1 MMRDKLQNDIDLLR
15 AELAKLENN
24 AELDKHVQA
33 LNAAIDQLQKNAG
46 LEQSGEINEQ
56 LNEVVTNFEIDHPV
70 IHGLLRNL
78 MKTLGDIGI

>member
-15 AELAKLENN
+15 AELAKLENT
-24 AELDKHVQA
+24 AGVDKHVQA

-46 LEQSGEINEQ
+46 PEQSVEINEQ

>member
-1 MMRDKLQNDIDLLR
+1 MSDKLQHDIDLLR
-15 AELAKLENN
+15 AELAKLEST
-24 AELDKHVQA
+24 AGLEKHVQA
-33 LNAAIDQLQKNAG
+33 LNAAIDRLQKDAG